1 MPGDPA
7 RTGRVAFWQPD
18 VSPPPLLAA
27 GSAEDLTVVL
37 PGGDGVECVWVPAV
51 LLPVRAALPVLTRA
65 RTDLHGHRESVFW
78 GTAGVLALQFVAR
91 GLLPGLS
98 AQDHN
103 AWRVV
108 PLPLEDIER
117 VRRLA
122 AAMPPEAH
130 AVPRDGAGPQA
141 QAHAVAADAAG
152 PPRLADPE
160 RLLCASPDPQPHRP
174 RGNRPLGRRAGNRP
188 GHLGRTVVPVRRRAP
203 RLQLAFR
210 AGRRAVHVRGA
221 GPARRGQPPVVRLR
235 DQRVLI
241 DPQEVHRAR
250 AQQDRK
256 ITPIDALSAALK
268 GSTEV
273 DGGRIDVHATGWPAA
288 LRERRAAPESL
299 EPVAQPAALA
309 ATLRDYQRRGLSLL
323 ARMTSPGAGCCLADD
338 MGLGKTI
345 TLISMVIFPVRSAC

>member
-1 MPGDPA
+1 MQSTPTATPSEISELARCCAVFVPGDPA

-37 PGGDGVECVWVPAV
+37 PGGDGVECVGVLV

-78 GTAGVLALQFVAR
+78 GAAGVLALQFVAR

-160 RLLCASPDPQPHRP
+160 RLLCASPDRNLTARAVIGPSDGEPGTG
-174 RGNRPLGRRAGNRP
+174 RGTSDAPSFLSADALLAFNWRFARGDEQFTCEEPDRLAEANRPSCACATSGSSSTPRRCTAPAPSRTARSRP
-188 GHLGRTVVPVRRRAP
+188 STRSVPR
-203 RLQLAFR
+203 
-210 AGRRAVHVRGA
+210 
-221 GPARRGQPPVVRLR
+221 
-235 DQRVLI
+235 
-241 DPQEVHRAR
+241 
-250 AQQDRK
+250 
-256 ITPIDALSAALK
+256 
-268 GSTEV
+268 
-273 DGGRIDVHATGWPAA
+273 
-288 LRERRAAPESL
+288 
-299 EPVAQPAALA
+299 
-309 ATLRDYQRRGLSLL
+309 
-323 ARMTSPGAGCCLADD
+323 
-338 MGLGKTI
+338 
-345 TLISMVIFPVRSAC
+345 